1 MKKQILL
8 LTLFSFYFLY
18 SSAQY
23 ATTGSGTLKNEIWWF
38 DWAGFTVSNGATR
51 TFNTT
56 DGLTVTISF
65 SNVSST
71 VPVPEVMNTWSGA
84 ILHLLYNFTDPAV
97 KPALLSAST
106 SNTVN
111 FTMNISASRAGV
123 QVPFTFIG
131 ADAEASSVYE
141 ITTLKTSGSNWAM
154 LTLFRNSSQTTNPLT
169 GCNTK
174 TISISDTYAWAAQS
188 GQNPIVC
195 TNSGS
200 GSMTVDVAM
209 NHGVFGGMAV
219 AFGIMAPIDRGDL
232 PMSYGTAQHLLLF
245 DINNGC
251 NYLPP
256 LPSLFPSKSLYIG
269 AVAGDADGYQTTDD
283 NATGVDEEG
292 VSSFPVYNNGSGTY
306 SVQVAVT
313 NNTINN
319 AYLTGWFDYNRNG
332 VFDVG
337 ESAGA
342 VVASNA
348 TTATLTWTGL
358 PVYLPVGTATG
369 YGFRFRLSSD
379 QASVQSAAG
388 NAPDGEV
395 EDYFVTSSVLCA
407 PITVATIADTSLC
420 VGKSVQLTTTGTG
433 PTQYSWNTSSYLDNG
448 NIASPVATP
457 AATTKYIVTGATP
470 QACEAKDTV
479 TVSILPLPNISVT
492 SDFSI
497 CSGNNH
503 QVFAFS
509 TGAVSYNWSPQ
520 TGLDNATVSSPMAT
534 PTVTTT
540 YVVLV
545 QGSNGCFNKDSVNVI
560 VRPAPG
566 FAVNAVQ
573 PVCEKQPVLL
583 SASGGDDYV
592 WVAGDNSVVAQTA
605 SVTVQPNAT
614 QNYRVKI
621 VNNSCMM
628 GTILTVP
635 VTVNPLPVIS
645 STIDVGICAGASTQL
660 SAVAANAISYNWS
673 PQTGLDN
680 AAITNPIATPT
691 ATTEYIVLVQGS
703 NGCFNRDTV
712 NVSVKPLPVIS
723 ITNDVTICSGKNT
736 QLTATSP
743 GAVSYNWSPQVGL
756 DNSAINNPI
765 ATPTDTTKYV
775 VLVEGSNGCFKK
787 DSVNVLVHPTP
798 VFAVNT
804 VQPVCEKQPV
814 LLSASGGDDYTWLA
828 SDNSVV
834 GNTASVTVQPAI
846 TQNYRAVITD
856 NICQMSSTLTVPV
869 TVNPLPVISIGNDV
883 TICAGKSTQ
892 LTATSPGA
900 VSYNWS
906 PQTGLDNSAIG
917 NPRATPAADTK
928 YVVLIEGSNGCFNK
942 DSVNVLVHPLP
953 VFVVNAVQ
961 PVCEKQSVLLSASGG
976 DDYTWFAKDNSVVG
990 NTASVSVQPDSTQDY
1005 RVLIE
1010 DATCQLSSTLTVP
1023 VTVNELPEPAITKAN
1038 DIDCSHNQAV
1048 LHVSGG
1054 ASYTW
1059 DAAAGITDYTS
1070 PDPAVNPFKT
1080 TTYYVTVTG
1089 GNGCTVKD
1097 SITVAVDV
1105 TKAIGTYPVP
1115 SAFTPNNDGKND
1127 CFGLKFWL
1135 GTTNLQFDVFN
1146 RWGQRVFS
1154 GSNATQCWDGT
1165 FKGIQQPP
1173 GGYIYQI
1180 KATTVCG
1187 TVSRKGIVM
1196 LIR

>member
-1 MKKQILL
+1 MKKHLLL
-8 LTLFSFYFLY
+8 LTLFSFSILY

-23 ATTGSGTLKNEIWWF
+23 ATMGTGTLRNEIWWL
-38 DWAGFTVSNGATR
+38 DWAGITITNGASR

-56 DGLTVTISF
+56 DGLTVTVSV
-65 SNVSST
+65 SNVSSI
-71 VPVPEVMNTWSGA
+71 VPVPEVMNTWNGA
-84 ILHLLYNFTDPAV
+84 ILHLLYDFTDPAV
-97 KPALLSAST
+97 KPALLSM
-106 SNTVN
+106 SNPGICS
-111 FTMNISASRAGV
+111 FTMNIAAYRSGV
-123 QVPFTFIG
+123 QVPFTFIA
-131 ADAEASSVYE
+131 ADAEASLPSEV
-141 ITTLKTSGSNWAM
+141 TTLKTNGSNWQTI
-154 LTLFRNSSQTTNPLT
+154 TLFRNSSQTTNPLT
-169 GCNTK
+169 GCNTQMV
-174 TISISDTYAWAAQS
+174 SITDTYANAPQT
-188 GQNPIVC
+188 GQNPIVS
-195 TNSGS
+195 TSSGS

-209 NHGVFGGMAV
+209 NHTVYGGMAV

-232 PMSYGTAQHLLLF
+232 PTTYGTAQHLSGF
-245 DINNGC
+245 NINNGC
-251 NYLPP
+251 NYLAP
-256 LPSLFPSKSLYIG
+256 LPSISPVQSLYLG
-269 AVAGDADGYQTTDD
+269 AVPGDADGYQTTDD
-283 NATGVDEEG
+283 NASGVDEECL
-292 VSSFPVYNNGSGTY
+292 SSIPAYTNGSGTY
-306 SVQVAVT
+306 SLQIPLV
-313 NNTINN
+313 NTTGSN
-319 AYLTGWFDYNRNG
+319 AYLSGWFDYNRNG
-332 VFDVG
+332 VFDIG
-337 ESAGA
+337 EFVSAIIA
-342 VVASNA
+342 NNA

-358 PVYLPVGTATG
+358 PAYLPVGAATG

-448 NIASPVATP
+448 NTASPVATP
-457 AATTKYIVTGATP
+457 AATTKYIVTGSTP

-479 TVSILPLPNISVT
+479 TVSILPLPDISVT

-534 PTVTTT
+534 PTVTTK

-545 QGSNGCFNKDSVNVI
+545 QGSNGCFNKDSVNVF
-560 VRPAPG
+560 VLPAPG

-583 SASGGDDYV
+583 SASGGDDYT
-592 WVAGDNSVVAQTA
+592 WVAGDNSLVGNTA
-605 SVTVQPNAT
+605 SVTVKPNAT
-614 QNYRVKI
+614 QNYRVLIK
-621 VNNSCMM
+621 NYSCQM

-645 STIDVGICAGASTQL
+645 STNDVGVCAGASTQL
-660 SAVAANAISYNWS
+660 SAVAVNAISYAWS

-680 AAITNPIATPT
+680 SAITNPMATPT
-691 ATTEYIVLVQGS
+691 ATTEYVVLVQGS

-723 ITNDVTICSGKNT
+723 ISNDVTICSGKNT
-736 QLTATSP
+736 QLSATSP

-775 VLVEGSNGCFKK
+775 VLVQGSNGCFNK

-869 TVNPLPVISIGNDV
+869 TVNSLPVISIGNDV
-883 TICAGKSTQ
+883 TICSGKNTQ
-892 LTATSPGA
+892 LTATAAGA
-900 VSYNWS
+900 ISYNWS
-906 PQTGLDNSAIG
+906 PQTGLDNAAIG
-917 NPRATPAADTK
+917 NPTAAPAADTK
-928 YVVLIEGSNGCFNK
+928 YVVLVEGSNGCFNK

-953 VFVVNAVQ
+953 VFAVNAVQ

-990 NTASVSVQPDSTQDY
+990 NAASVSVQPDSTQDY

-1070 PDPAVNPFKT
+1070 SDPAVNPFKT

-1089 GNGCTVKD
+1089 DNGCTVKD